1 MKSESELDQQ
11 LDFYLS
17 YLKNIKFA
25 SPKTVTAY
33 GHDLSK
39 FAEFLKSQHI
49 NKVGSFTEIHVE
61 EFLASVANGKS
72 PANFSRKL
80 YAIKGFCAYLER
92 KNLLTLKITIK
103 APRNHRRNISYLTE
117 TEAIR
122 LLEAVKNSH
131 LPYFAPRDTAIVSLL
146 LNTGI
151 RVSELTNLKVS
162 DIEFRNEGFS
172 HIKLLR
178 KGGDE
183 SQLPVEISVVKQ
195 IKKYLAGRISNENE
209 ALFLSRKGKPIRPNT
224 VYWLVRHYL
233 EKAGIKKQKMGPH
246 ILRHTAGT
254 MLRAKGFDLVVI
266 QKLLGHK
273 KLETTGIYMH
283 VEPKDLE
290 NAVTALTY

>member
-1 MKSESELDQQ
+1 MKTELDQQ
-11 LDFYLS
+11 LDLYLN

-25 SPKTVTAY
+25 SIKTVAAY
-33 GHDLSK
+33 SHDLSK
-39 FAEFLKSQHI
+39 FVEFLKNKHI
-49 NKVGSFTEIHVE
+49 YKVGYITEIHIE
-61 EFLASVANGKS
+61 EFLSGIARGVS

-80 YAIKGFCAYLER
+80 YAIKGFCTFLER
-92 KNLLTLKITIK
+92 NNLLTLKITIK
-103 APRNHRRNISYLTE
+103 APRNHKRNISYLTE
-117 TEAIR
+117 EEVIR

-151 RVSELTNLKVS
+151 RVSELTTLKVS

-195 IKKYLAGRISNENE
+195 IKKYLAGRIFDENE

-254 MLRAKGFDLVVI
+254 RLRAKGFDLVVI

-290 NAVTALTY
+290 NAVTALAY